1 MMTHPSSRHEDKELV
16 LFGASGDLAKEKL
29 YPALFDLFSRGE
41 SIAVTGYGRTGIA
54 PDDFR
59 LLVRASIRAK
69 RPEAKEED
77 IERFSASFRYV
88 SGSYDTRGIRHLSG
102 KKKNLFF
109 YLAVPSGFELIRSIV
124 KGLAKNGLITKESAI
139 ALEKPFGLD
148 LASAKKLN
156 RLLTGC
162 FSENQIYR
170 IDHYL
175 AKDRVQDLLA
185 LRFANPIFE
194 PVWNNRSIREI
205 RIEIYEHAGIR
216 KRGQYYE
223 QSGAIRD
230 ILQNHALQL
239 LAFTMMD
246 QPKNF
251 RPESVHAEKI
261 RLFRKLRPFGGGGLE
276 NITLGQYA
284 GYRQE
289 EFVAPD
295 SLVETA
301 ASLCLEIDTPKWRG
315 VPITV
320 ATGKKMP
327 ERTTDITVFF
337 KESECCLWEESG
349 CSLAPNQIKIN
360 IQPKNEITLRLNSEF
375 SQEKKC
381 ALPNDLR
388 FGFMDNRTAFKDPY
402 DNALHD
408 FFAKDQGIFLNSEEI
423 LLSWKFI
430 DSLLSLIQPKRA
442 EILKIY

>member
-1 MMTHPSSRHEDKELV
+1 MPHSSSHHTDKELV
-16 LFGASGDLAKEKL
+16 LFGGSGDLATDKL
-29 YPALFDLFSRGE
+29 YPALFDLYLRGE
-41 SIAVTGYGRTGIA
+41 GIAITGYGRTLLSDEA
-54 PDDFR
+54 FR
-59 LLVRASIRAK
+59 MLVKKSVLAK
-69 RPEAKEED
+69 RPQAREED
-77 IERFSASFRYV
+77 IEQFSLLCRYV
-88 SGSYDTRGIRHLSG
+88 SGSYDARGIKRLAG
-102 KKKNLFF
+102 KKKDLFF
-109 YLAVPSGFELIRSIV
+109 YLAIPSKFELIRSIIS
-124 KGLAKNGLITKESAI
+124 GLAKNHLITPENAI

-156 RLLTGC
+156 RLLTKYFG
-162 FSENQIYR
+162 EDQIYR

-175 AKDRVQDLLA
+175 AKNRVQDLLA

-194 PVWNNRSIREI
+194 PVWNSRSIREI

-246 QPKNF
+246 QPANL
-251 RPESVHAEKI
+251 RPESIHTEKI
-261 RLFRKLRPFGGGGLE
+261 KLFRKLRLFEGGGLE

-284 GYRQE
+284 GYREE
-289 EFVAPD
+289 EFVASD

-301 ASLCLEIDTPKWRG
+301 ASFRLEIDTPKWRG
-315 VPITV
+315 VPITI

-337 KESECCLWEESG
+337 KKPEHFLWEEAG
-349 CSLAPNQIKIN
+349 CTVGENQIKIN
-360 IQPKNEITLRLNSEF
+360 IQPKNEILLRLNSEF
-375 SQEKKC
+375 SPEKKC

-388 FGFMDNRTAFKDPY
+388 FGFMDNQTAFKDPY

-408 FFAKDQGIFLNSEEI
+408 FFVKDQGIFLNSQEI

-430 DSLLSLIQPKRA
+430 DSLLSLIQPKRR
-442 EILKIY
+442 EILKTY